1 MESKWTTTIDPEDL
15 EEWIKTKYG
24 NKDEFT
30 KVYKE
35 KCKEYEKEYQLDMNN
50 VEEFVK
56 NLNITMD
63 LTRKHFF
70 KDYLWDMVDDSIL
83 EVSSIKFNEEHK
95 AYLVEYTR
103 EAK

>member
-1 MESKWTTTIDPEDL
+1 MEILWSTTIDPEDL

-35 KCKEYEKEYQLDMNN
+35 KCKEYEKEYQLDINK

-63 LTRKHFF
+63 LGRKYFF
-70 KDYLWDMVDDSIL
+70 KEYLCDMVDDSVV
-83 EVSSIKFNEEHK
+83 EVKEISFKKEYN
-95 AYLVEYTR
+95 AYLVAYSKE
-103 EAK
+103 

>member
-1 MESKWTTTIDPEDL
+1 MEILWSTTIDPEDL

-35 KCKEYEKEYQLDMNN
+35 KCKEYEKEYQLDINN

-56 NLNITMD
+56 NLNFIMD
-63 LTRKHFF
+63 LGRKHFF
-70 KDYLWDMVDDSIL
+70 KEFLCNMVDDSVV
-83 EVSSIKFNEEHK
+83 EVKEISFKKEYN
-95 AYLVEYTR
+95 AYLVTYSKE
-103 EAK
+103 